1 MARCALL
8 ADTEIRRYVFV
19 PDLTVVGLHSLCAR
33 ISEDINTK
41 LTL

>member
-19 PDLTVVGLHSLCAR
+19 PDLTVVGLRSLCVR
-33 ISEDINTK
+33 ISVYIYTK